1 MATENGSTRTGLAAL
16 LAKGTVATIALGAGA
31 VAVSTLAFPPPASAK
46 GLALVIKTEH
56 VGKVGTVLATGTG
69 LTLYRY
75 TVDPAG
81 KATCTGAC
89 AKVWAPLLLP
99 KGVTHIKAP
108 HGVKGL
114 TAIRVHGGR
123 LQVFFHNHALYS
135 FASDTKKGEATG
147 QGVENDW
154 FAVLSNGK
162 SSASN
167 AATTPTS
174 TGGTGAGSNIGSNT
188 GTEHEYGLEH
198 RHDGTARHDPLTDRQ
213 LHVDSSHR
221 ATGHQVA
228 AGHRPSDDRTAGHH
242 SAADHDAADKPSHD
256 HDDRSS
262 DGRGGLLVR
271 QAG

>member
-1 MATENGSTRTGLAAL
+1 MATDSGSTRTGLAAL
-16 LAKGTVATIALGAGA
+16 VAKGTVATIALGAGA
-31 VAVSTLAFPPPASAK
+31 VALSTLAFPPPASAK
-46 GLALVIKTEH
+46 GVALVLKTEH

-75 TVDPAG
+75 TVDPTG

-89 AKVWAPLLLP
+89 AKVWPPLLLP

-114 TAIRVHGGR
+114 TAVRVHGGR

-162 SSASN
+162 SSAPN
-167 AATTPTS
+167 AAPTPTS
-174 TGGTGAGSNIGSNT
+174 TGATGTGTGSGTSTGSNT
-188 GTEHEYGLEH
+188 GT
-198 RHDGTARHDPLTDRQ
+198 TAPPPTTTAPTGGGSTSTPPTAPP
-213 LHVDSSHR
+213 VTKSPP
-221 ATGHQVA
+221 ATA
-228 AGHRPSDDRTAGHH
+228 PPTTAPPVTTPPPTTTPTT
-242 SAADHDAADKPSHD
+242 SPPTTTTAPPT
-256 HDDRSS
+256 
-262 DGRGGLLVR
+262 GGV
-271 QAG
+271 GF

>member
-16 LAKGTVATIALGAGA
+16 LAKGTIATIALGAGA

-46 GLALVIKTEH
+46 GVALVLKTEH

-89 AKVWAPLLLP
+89 AKVWPPLLLP
-99 KGVTHIKAP
+99 KGVTHVKAP

-162 SSASN
+162 SSVSN
-167 AATTPTS
+167 AVTTPTS
-174 TGGTGAGSNIGSNT
+174 TGGTGAGSNTGSNT
-188 GTEHEYGLEH
+188 GTSTNTGSNT
-198 RHDGTARHDPLTDRQ
+198 GTTAPPATTPSPTG
-213 LHVDSSHR
+213 SSTSTPPTAPPVTKSPP
-221 ATGHQVA
+221 ATA
-228 AGHRPSDDRTAGHH
+228 PPTTAPPVTTPPPTTTPPT
-242 SAADHDAADKPSHD
+242 SPPPTTTAPPT
-256 HDDRSS
+256 
-262 DGRGGLLVR
+262 GGV
-271 QAG
+271 GF